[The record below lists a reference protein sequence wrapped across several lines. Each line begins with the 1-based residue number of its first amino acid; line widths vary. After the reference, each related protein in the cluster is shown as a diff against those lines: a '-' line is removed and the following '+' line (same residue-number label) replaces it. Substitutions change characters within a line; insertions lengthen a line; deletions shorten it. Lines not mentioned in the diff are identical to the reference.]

1 MFDKIDP
8 EELPYRDLE
17 DLRAKPKPPRKIRR
31 IKMNPTQ
38 ILVLGFMVVIL
49 IGAVLLT
56 LPVSSRSGN
65 STSFLDALFT
75 STSAVCVTGLV
86 VVNSAQHWS
95 IFGKVVI
102 MLLIQVG
109 GLGFMTLATSFFI
122 ILGRKISLKERLI
135 IQEAMNQSSLS
146 GMVRLIRN
154 VVIGTFIIEGIGAIL
169 LFVVFLKDYPLIEA
183 AAYGIFHSISA
194 FCNAGFD
201 ILGPN
206 SLSPYVGDTLLNLVV
221 MALIILGGVGF
232 TVWVDVIQTNK
243 YAKQR
248 SLDIRHWFMK
258 LSLHTKL
265 VLILTLAFNLI
276 GFIVFFLLEMN
287 NPETLKEL
295 SVHDKVLS
303 SMFLSIS
310 PRTAGFNTI
319 DITGLTDSSKFITII
334 LMFIGGSPA
343 GTAGGIKTVTVGV
356 LFFSVLSIIRNQTE
370 TEVFER
376 RLPDDLIRRALAV
389 VMIGLSAV
397 VFVTV
402 VLSISEGLDFL
413 DTSFEAVSAFGTVG
427 LSLGVTP
434 QLSSVGK
441 IVISLTMFLGRLGPM
456 TLAVALA
463 IRSGKK
469 KANIR
474 RPEERVMVG

>member
-1 MFDKIDP
+1 MYEKIDV
-8 EELPYRDLE
+8 EELPYRDLKE
-17 DLRAKPKPPRKIRR
+17 LDSKRKKSKKMR
-31 IKMNPTQ
+31 IIKLNPTQ
-38 ILVLGFMVVIL
+38 ILVLGFFIVIL
-49 IGAVLLT
+49 FGAGLLT
-56 LPVSSRSGN
+56 LPVSSRSGDV
-65 STSFLDALFT
+65 TPFIDALFT

-86 VVNSAQHWS
+86 VVNTAEHWS

-154 VVIGTFIIEGIGAIL
+154 VVIGTFMIEGVGAAL
-169 LFVVFLKDYPLIEA
+169 LFVVFLKDYPLLQA
-183 AAYGIFHSISA
+183 AAYGIFHSVSA

-201 ILGPN
+201 IIGPVG
-206 SLSPYVGDTLLNLVV
+206 LSPYVGDTLLNVV
-221 MALIILGGVGF
+221 IMGLIVLGGVGF
-232 TVWVDVIQTNK
+232 TVWVDVLQTIK
-243 YAKQR
+243 YARQK
-248 SLDIRHWFMK
+248 SLDLKHWFMK

-265 VLILTLAFNLI
+265 VLILTIALIVI
-276 GFIVFFLLEMN
+276 GFFVFLLLEVN
-287 NPETLKEL
+287 NPKTLQGL
-295 SVHDKVLS
+295 SVHEKILAA
-303 SMFLSIS
+303 MFLSIS

-376 RLPDDLIRRALAV
+376 RLPDDLIRRSLAIA
-389 VMIGLSAV
+389 MIGLSAV

-402 VLSISEGLDFL
+402 LLSITEGLDFL

-434 QLSSVGK
+434 QLSTIGK

-463 IRSGKK
+463 MRNNKRK
-469 KANIR
+469 VNMR